1 MPGGADPLRPGSKR
15 SSRTGLAVMTD
26 DIISRERAAAPSALR
41 RRIGGL
47 SDRALAWIFIVPT
60 ILLLLAI
67 NIFPLIWTIRLSL
80 TNYRANRTNAELE
93 WVGLRNYER
102 ILTDPDI
109 WNSMQATAHF
119 LVWTLVFQVLIGFS
133 LAYLIN
139 KKFKGNDLWT
149 TIIVL
154 PMMLSPAVV
163 GNFWT
168 FLYQP
173 QIGLFNYVVAFVS
186 GVDPASF
193 SMIGDVKLAPWSIVI
208 VDTWMWTP
216 FVMLI
221 CLAGLR
227 SIPDYI
233 YEAAEVDRASRWRQF
248 WTITIPMVLPFL
260 MLAVLF
266 RGIENFKM
274 FDLVVQLTGG
284 GPGSITELTSIN
296 LKREAFEK
304 WRTGYS
310 SAYAII
316 LFVTVFGLASIY
328 VKALNK
334 VKER

>member
-1 MPGGADPLRPGSKR
+1 MDHAARATPPGIA
-15 SSRTGLAVMTD
+15 
-26 DIISRERAAAPSALR
+26 R
-41 RRIGGL
+41 RVRGL
-47 SDRALAWIFIVPT
+47 SDRAIAWVFVAPT
-60 ILLLLAI
+60 IFLLLAI
-67 NIFPLIWTIRLSL
+67 NIFPLIWTIRLSF
-80 TNYRANRTNAELE
+80 TNYRANRPNAEVE

-102 ILTDPDI
+102 ILSDPEI
-109 WNSMQATAHF
+109 WQTMQATAHF
-119 LVWTLVFQVLIGFS
+119 LFWTLFFQVLIGFA
-133 LAYLIN
+133 LAWLIN
-139 KKFKGNDLWT
+139 AKFRGSNFWT
-149 TIIVL
+149 TVIVL

-173 QIGLFNYVVAFVS
+173 QIGLFNYVVAFFT
-186 GVDPASF
+186 GADPTSF
-193 SMIGDVKLAPWSIVI
+193 TMIGEVALAPWAIVI

-227 SIPDYI
+227 SIPAAI
-233 YEAAEVDRASRWRQF
+233 YEAAECDRASKWRQF
-248 WTITIPMVLPFL
+248 WTITVPMVLPFL

-284 GPGSITELTSIN
+284 GPGSTTELTSIN

-304 WRTGYS
+304 WRTGYA
-310 SAYAII
+310 SAYAVI

>member
-1 MPGGADPLRPGSKR
+1 MIQFPISK
-15 SSRTGLAVMTD
+15 
-26 DIISRERAAAPSALR
+26 AAEVTPEPVA
-41 RRIGGL
+41 RRIRGL
-47 SDRALAWIFIVPT
+47 SDRSIAWIFVAPAIF
-60 ILLLLAI
+60 LLLAV
-67 NIFPLIWTIRLSL
+67 NIYPLLRTIWLSF
-80 TNYRANRTNAELE
+80 TNYRVNRPNNDVD

-102 ILTDPDI
+102 ILSDPNI
-109 WNSMQATAHF
+109 WNTMQATAHF
-119 LVWTLVFQVLIGFS
+119 LFWTILIQVLIGFA

-139 KKFKGNDLWT
+139 KKFKGNNLWT

-173 QIGLFNYVVAFVS
+173 QIGLFNYAVGFLT
-186 GVDPASF
+186 GTDPASF
-193 SMIGDVKLAPWSIVI
+193 SMIGDVNLAPWAIVI
-208 VDTWMWTP
+208 ADTWMWTP

-227 SIPDYI
+227 SIPESL
-233 YEAAEVDRASRWRQF
+233 YEAAECDRASHWRQF
-248 WTITIPMVLPFL
+248 WTITVPMVLPFL

-284 GPGSITELTSIN
+284 GPGSVTELTSIN

-310 SAYAII
+310 SAYAMI

>member
-1 MPGGADPLRPGSKR
+1 MSSKAMDSIAKATPPNISKR
-15 SSRTGLAVMTD
+15 
-26 DIISRERAAAPSALR
+26 IK
-41 RRIGGL
+41 GL
-47 SDRALAWIFIVPT
+47 SDRSVAWIFVAPT
-60 ILLLLAI
+60 IFLLLAI
-67 NIFPLIWTIRLSL
+67 NIFPLIWTIWLSF
-80 TNYRANRTNAELE
+80 TNFRVNRVNADVK
-93 WVGLRNYER
+93 WIGLQNYER
-102 ILTDPDI
+102 ILSDPDI
-109 WNSMQATAHF
+109 WQTMQATAHF
-119 LVWTLVFQVLIGFS
+119 LFWTLLLQVLIGFA

-149 TIIVL
+149 TLIVL

-173 QIGLFNYVVAFVS
+173 QIGLFNYVVGFFS
-186 GVDPASF
+186 GLDPSSF
-193 SMIGDVKLAPWSIVI
+193 SMIGSVDLAPWSIVI

-227 SIPDYI
+227 SIPETI
-233 YEAAEVDRASRWRQF
+233 YEAAECDRASKWRQF

-260 MLAVLF
+260 MLAILF
-266 RGIENFKM
+266 RGMENFKM

-304 WRTGYS
+304 WRTGYA
-310 SAYAII
+310 SAYAVI
-316 LFVTVFGLASIY
+316 LFVTIFGLASIY

>member
-1 MPGGADPLRPGSKR
+1 MSGNPMTRIAEATPPTIAKR
-15 SSRTGLAVMTD
+15 VR
-26 DIISRERAAAPSALR
+26 
-41 RRIGGL
+41 GL
-47 SDRALAWIFIVPT
+47 SDRAIAWLFVGPSIV
-60 ILLLLAI
+60 LLLAV
-67 NIFPLIWTIRLSL
+67 NIFPLIWTINLSF
-80 TNYRANRTNAELE
+80 TNFKANRLREADYI
-93 WVGLRNYER
+93 GLRNYQR
-102 ILTDPDI
+102 ILTDTDT
-109 WNSMQATAHF
+109 WQSMQATAHF
-119 LVWTLVFQVLIGFS
+119 LFWTIFFQVLIGFA

-139 KKFKGNDLWT
+139 KKFKGNDMWT

-173 QIGLFNYVVAFVS
+173 QIGLFNYVVEFFTGIDS
-186 GVDPASF
+186 SSF
-193 SMIGDVKLAPWSIVI
+193 SMIGSVNLAPWSIVI

-227 SIPDYI
+227 SIPDSI
-233 YEAAEVDRASRWRQF
+233 YEAAECDRASKWRQF
-248 WTITIPMVLPFL
+248 WTLTVPMVLPFL

-284 GPGSITELTSIN
+284 GPGSITTLTSID

-304 WRTGYS
+304 WRTGYA
-310 SAYAII
+310 SAYAVI

>member
-1 MPGGADPLRPGSKR
+1 
-15 SSRTGLAVMTD
+15 MTNSA
-26 DIISRERAAAPSALR
+26 IERAAEATPPAVAH
-41 RRIGGL
+41 RIKGL
-47 SDRALAWIFIVPT
+47 SDRAIAWIFVTPT
-60 ILLLLAI
+60 IVLLLAI
-67 NIFPLIWTIRLSL
+67 NIFPLIWTIWLSF
-80 TNYRANRTNAELE
+80 TNFRVNRPNNA
-93 WVGLRNYER
+93 VDFIGLRNYER
-102 ILTDPDI
+102 ILTDPDT
-109 WNSMQATAHF
+109 WMTMQATAHF
-119 LVWTLVFQVLIGFS
+119 LFWTIVFQVLIGFA

-139 KKFKGNDLWT
+139 KKFKGNDMWT

-173 QIGLFNYVVAFVS
+173 QIGFFNYVVAFFT
-186 GVDPASF
+186 GIDPTSF
-193 SMIGDVKLAPWSIVI
+193 SMIGDVSLAPWSIVI

-227 SIPDYI
+227 SIPDSI
-233 YEAAEVDRASRWRQF
+233 YEAAECDRASKWRQF

-260 MLAVLF
+260 MLAILF

-284 GPGSITELTSIN
+284 GPGSTTELTSIN

-304 WRTGYS
+304 WRTGFA
-310 SAYAII
+310 SAYAVI

-334 VKER
+334 VKAR

>member
-1 MPGGADPLRPGSKR
+1 MSETP
-15 SSRTGLAVMTD
+15 MT
-26 DIISRERAAAPSALR
+26 RAASATPPSVA
-41 RRIGGL
+41 RRIKGL
-47 SDRALAWIFIVPT
+47 SDRAIAWIFVGPT
-60 ILLLLAI
+60 IFLLLAI
-67 NIFPLIWTIRLSL
+67 NIFPLIWTVRLSF
-80 TNYRANRTNAELE
+80 TDYKANRAGREIKN
-93 WVGLRNYER
+93 VGFRNYER
-102 ILTDPDI
+102 ILNDSDI
-109 WNSMQATAHF
+109 WLNMQATAHF
-119 LVWTLVFQVLIGFS
+119 LFWTIFFQVLIGFT

-163 GNFWT
+163 GNFWK

-173 QIGLFNYVVAFVS
+173 QIGLFNYIVAFFTGKDPS
-186 GVDPASF
+186 SFEMLGSVD
-193 SMIGDVKLAPWSIVI
+193 LAPWSIVI

-233 YEAAEVDRASRWRQF
+233 YEAAEIDRASKLRQF
-248 WTITIPMVLPFL
+248 FTITIPMVLPFL

-284 GPGSITELTSIN
+284 GPGSTTELTSIN

-304 WRTGYS
+304 WRTGYA

>member
-1 MPGGADPLRPGSKR
+1 MSGNPIDR
-15 SSRTGLAVMTD
+15 V
-26 DIISRERAAAPSALR
+26 AAATPPAIAKR
-41 RRIGGL
+41 VRGL
-47 SDRALAWIFIVPT
+47 SDRAIAWLFVGPSIV
-60 ILLLLAI
+60 LLLAV
-67 NIFPLIWTIRLSL
+67 NIFPLIWTINLSF
-80 TNYRANRTNAELE
+80 TNFKANRLRD
-93 WVGLRNYER
+93 VKHIGLRNYER
-102 ILTDPDI
+102 ILTDADT
-109 WNSMQATAHF
+109 WLSLQATAHF
-119 LVWTLVFQVLIGFS
+119 LFWTIFFQVLIGFT

-139 KKFKGNDLWT
+139 KKFKGNDMWT

-173 QIGLFNYVVAFVS
+173 QIGLFNYVIEFFS
-186 GVDPASF
+186 GVDSSSF
-193 SMIGDVKLAPWSIVI
+193 SMIGDVSLAPWSIVI

-227 SIPDYI
+227 SIPDSI
-233 YEAAEVDRASRWRQF
+233 YEAAECDRASKWRQF
-248 WTITIPMVLPFL
+248 WTLTIPMVLPFL

-284 GPGSITELTSIN
+284 GPGSLTTLTSID

-304 WRTGYS
+304 WRTGYA
-310 SAYAII
+310 SAYAVI

>member
-1 MPGGADPLRPGSKR
+1 MIQSQISK
-15 SSRTGLAVMTD
+15 
-26 DIISRERAAAPSALR
+26 AAEATPEPVA
-41 RRIGGL
+41 RRIRGL
-47 SDRALAWIFIVPT
+47 SDRSIAWIFVAPT
-60 ILLLLAI
+60 IFLLLAV
-67 NIFPLIWTIRLSL
+67 NIYPLLRTIWLSF
-80 TNYRANRTNAELE
+80 TNYRVNRPNNDVD

-102 ILTDPDI
+102 ILSDPDI
-109 WNSMQATAHF
+109 WNTMQATAHF
-119 LVWTLVFQVLIGFS
+119 LFWTILIQVLIGFT

-139 KKFKGNDLWT
+139 KKFKGNNLWT

-173 QIGLFNYVVAFVS
+173 QIGLFNYAVGFLT
-186 GVDPASF
+186 GTDPASF
-193 SMIGDVKLAPWSIVI
+193 SMIGDVNLAPWAIVI
-208 VDTWMWTP
+208 ADTWMWTP

-227 SIPDYI
+227 SIPESL
-233 YEAAEVDRASRWRQF
+233 YEAAECDRASHWRQF
-248 WTITIPMVLPFL
+248 WTITVPMVLPFL

-284 GPGSITELTSIN
+284 GPGSVTELTSIN

-310 SAYAII
+310 SAYAVI

-334 VKER
+334 VKQR

>member
-1 MPGGADPLRPGSKR
+1 MANG
-15 SSRTGLAVMTD
+15 
-26 DIISRERAAAPSALR
+26 IIERAAKSTPAPFAR
-41 RRIGGL
+41 KIKGL
-47 SDRALAWIFIVPT
+47 SDRAIAWIFISPT
-60 ILLLLAI
+60 IIILLAV
-67 NIFPLIWTIRLSL
+67 NIFPLIWTIWLSF
-80 TNYRANRTNAELE
+80 TNYKANRPNADVK
-93 WVGLRNYER
+93 WIGLRNYER
-102 ILTDPDI
+102 ILTDSDI
-109 WNSMQATAHF
+109 WLTMQATAHF
-119 LVWTLVFQVLIGFS
+119 LIWTLVLQVLIGFA
-133 LAYLIN
+133 LAWLIN
-139 KKFKGNDLWT
+139 QKFKGNDLWT

-173 QIGLFNYVVAFVS
+173 QIGLFNYVFAFLTQS
-186 GVDPASF
+186 DPTSF
-193 SMIGDVKLAPWSIVI
+193 SMIGDVALAPWSIVI

-233 YEAAEVDRASRWRQF
+233 YEAAECDRASKWRQF
-248 WTITIPMVLPFL
+248 WTITVPMVLPFL

-284 GPGSITELTSIN
+284 GPGSTTELTSIN

>member
-1 MPGGADPLRPGSKR
+1 MPD
-15 SSRTGLAVMTD
+15 
-26 DIISRERAAAPSALR
+26 SALDR
-41 RRIGGL
+41 VARATPPCLAHRVRGL
-47 SDRALAWIFIVPT
+47 SDRTIAWLFVAPT
-60 ILLLLAI
+60 IFLLLAV
-67 NIFPLIWTIRLSL
+67 NIFPLIWTIGLSF
-80 TNYRANRTNAELE
+80 TNYRVNRPNAGVEY
-93 WVGLRNYER
+93 VGLQNYQR
-102 ILTDPDI
+102 ILNDADVWAT
-109 WNSMQATAHF
+109 MQATAHF
-119 LVWTLVFQVLIGFS
+119 LFWTLLFQVLIGFA
-133 LAYLIN
+133 LAWLIN
-139 KKFKGNDLWT
+139 RKFKGNDLWT

-173 QIGLFNYVVAFVS
+173 QIGIFNYVVAFLT
-186 GVDPASF
+186 GADPTSF
-193 SMIGDVKLAPWSIVI
+193 SMIGDVHLAPWAIVI

-227 SIPDYI
+227 SIPESI
-233 YEAAEVDRASRWRQF
+233 YEAAECDRASSWRQF
-248 WTITIPMVLPFL
+248 WTLTVPMVLPFL

-284 GPGSITELTSIN
+284 GPGNTTTVTSID
-296 LKREAFEK
+296 LKREAFER
-304 WRTGYS
+304 WRTGYA
-310 SAYAII
+310 SAYAVI

>member
-1 MPGGADPLRPGSKR
+1 
-15 SSRTGLAVMTD
+15 MTD
-26 DIISRERAAAPSALR
+26 ASMDKIARATPAPVA
-41 RRIGGL
+41 RRIRGL
-47 SDRALAWIFIVPT
+47 SDRAIAWIFVAPSIF
-60 ILLLLAI
+60 LLLAV
-67 NIFPLIWTIRLSL
+67 NIFPLIWTVRLSF
-80 TNYRANRTNAELE
+80 TDYRVNRPNRDVE
-93 WVGLRNYER
+93 WVGLENYQR
-102 ILTDPDI
+102 ILSDSGI
-109 WNSMQATAHF
+109 WNTMQATAHF
-119 LVWTLVFQVLIGFS
+119 LIWTIVLQVLIGFA

-139 KKFKGNDLWT
+139 MKFRGNDLWT

-173 QIGLFNYVVAFVS
+173 QIGLFNYVIAFFT
-186 GVDPASF
+186 GADPASF
-193 SMIGDVKLAPWSIVI
+193 SMIGDVNLAPWAII
-208 VDTWMWTP
+208 IADTWMWTP

-227 SIPDYI
+227 SIPDSI
-233 YEAAEVDRASRWRQF
+233 YEAAECDRASKWRQF
-248 WTITIPMVLPFL
+248 WTLTIPMALPFL

-284 GPGSITELTSIN
+284 GPGNTTTLTSID
-296 LKREAFEK
+296 LKREAFER

-310 SAYAII
+310 SAYAVI

>member
-1 MPGGADPLRPGSKR
+1 MPSTPVQAPKIKP
-15 SSRTGLAVMTD
+15 AMTAN
-26 DIISRERAAAPSALR
+26 AAK
-41 RRIGGL
+41 GL
-47 SDRALAWIFIVPT
+47 SDRMIAWIFISPT
-60 ILLLLAI
+60 IIILLAI
-67 NIFPLIWTIRLSL
+67 NIFPLIWTVYLSF
-80 TNYRANRTNAELE
+80 TNYRVNRPNKE
-93 WVGLRNYER
+93 VDFIGLRNYER
-102 ILTDPDI
+102 ILSNTDI
-109 WNSMQATAHF
+109 WGTMQATAHF
-119 LVWTLVFQVLIGFS
+119 LIWTIVLQVLIGFT
-133 LAYLIN
+133 LAYFIN
-139 KKFKGNDLWT
+139 KKFRGNDLWT

-173 QIGLFNYVVAFVS
+173 QIGLFNYVVGFLTGA
-186 GVDPASF
+186 DPSSF
-193 SMIGDVKLAPWSIVI
+193 SMIGDVALAPWSIII

-227 SIPDYI
+227 SIPDSI
-233 YEAAEVDRASRWRQF
+233 YEAAECDRASKWRQF

-304 WRTGYS
+304 WRTGYA
-310 SAYAII
+310 SAYAVI
-316 LFVTVFGLASIY
+316 LFVTIFGIASIY

-334 VKER
+334 VKDR

>member
-1 MPGGADPLRPGSKR
+1 MANG
-15 SSRTGLAVMTD
+15 
-26 DIISRERAAAPSALR
+26 IIEKAAKLTPAPFAR
-41 RRIGGL
+41 KIKGL
-47 SDRALAWIFIVPT
+47 SDRSIAWIFITPT
-60 ILLLLAI
+60 IIILLAV
-67 NIFPLIWTIRLSL
+67 NIFPLIWTIWLSF
-80 TNYRANRTNAELE
+80 TNYKANRPNADVK
-93 WVGLRNYER
+93 WIGLRNYER
-102 ILTDPDI
+102 ILTDSDI
-109 WNSMQATAHF
+109 WLTMQATAHF
-119 LVWTLVFQVLIGFS
+119 LIWTLVLQVLIGFA
-133 LAYLIN
+133 LAWLIN
-139 KKFKGNDLWT
+139 QKFKGNDLWT

-173 QIGLFNYVVAFVS
+173 QIGLFNYVFAFLTQS
-186 GVDPASF
+186 DPTSF
-193 SMIGDVKLAPWSIVI
+193 SMIGDVALAPWSIVI

-233 YEAAEVDRASRWRQF
+233 YEAAECDRASKWRQF
-248 WTITIPMVLPFL
+248 WTITVPMVLPFL

-284 GPGSITELTSIN
+284 GPGSTTELTSIN

>member
-1 MPGGADPLRPGSKR
+1 MSDTPI
-15 SSRTGLAVMTD
+15 T
-26 DIISRERAAAPSALR
+26 RAAKATPPTVA
-41 RRIGGL
+41 RRIRGL
-47 SDRALAWIFIVPT
+47 SDRAIAWIFVAPT
-60 ILLLLAI
+60 IFLLLAI
-67 NIFPLIWTIRLSL
+67 NIFPLIWTINLSF
-80 TNYRANRTNAELE
+80 TNYRANRLNREPE
-93 WVGLRNYER
+93 YVGFRNYER
-102 ILTDPDI
+102 ILTDTDI
-109 WNSMQATAHF
+109 WLNMQATAHF
-119 LVWTLVFQVLIGFS
+119 LFWTILLQVLIGFT

-163 GNFWT
+163 GNFWK

-173 QIGLFNYVVAFVS
+173 QIGLFNYIVAFFT
-186 GVDPASF
+186 GKDPSSF
-193 SMIGDVKLAPWSIVI
+193 EMLGSVQLAPWSIVI

-233 YEAAEVDRASRWRQF
+233 YEAAEIDRASKLRQF
-248 WTITIPMVLPFL
+248 FTITIPMVLPFL

-284 GPGSITELTSIN
+284 GPGSTTELTSIN

-304 WRTGYS
+304 WRTGYA

>member
-1 MPGGADPLRPGSKR
+1 M
-15 SSRTGLAVMTD
+15 
-26 DIISRERAAAPSALR
+26 ERVAAATPAPIAHSVR
-41 RRIGGL
+41 GL
-47 SDRALAWIFIVPT
+47 SDRAIAWVFVAPT
-60 ILLLLAI
+60 IFLLLAI
-67 NIFPLIWTIRLSL
+67 NIFPLIWTIRLSF
-80 TNYRANRTNAELE
+80 TNYKANRIGREVKE
-93 WVGLRNYER
+93 IGLRNYER
-102 ILTDPDI
+102 ILTDTDI
-109 WNSMQATAHF
+109 WLNMQATAHF
-119 LVWTLVFQVLIGFS
+119 LIWTIVLQVLIGFT
-133 LAYLIN
+133 LAWLIN

-163 GNFWT
+163 GNFWKVR
-168 FLYQP
+168 YQP
-173 QIGLFNYVVAFVS
+173 QIGLFNYIVS
-186 GVDPASF
+186 FFTGAEPSSF
-193 SMIGDVKLAPWSIVI
+193 EMLGQVNLAPWSIVI

-233 YEAAEVDRASRWRQF
+233 YEAAEIDRASKWRQF
-248 WTITIPMVLPFL
+248 WTITVPMVLPFL

-284 GPGSITELTSIN
+284 GPGSTTELTSIN

-304 WRTGYS
+304 WRTGYA

>member
-1 MPGGADPLRPGSKR
+1 MSDPMEQR
-15 SSRTGLAVMTD
+15 
-26 DIISRERAAAPSALR
+26 IAAATPPVIAHKIR
-41 RRIGGL
+41 GL
-47 SDRALAWIFIVPT
+47 SDRAIAWLFVTPSIF
-60 ILLLLAI
+60 LLLAV
-67 NIFPLIWTIRLSL
+67 NIFPLLWTIRLSL
-80 TNYRANRTNAELE
+80 TDFRTNRPNNPVKFVGIENYRKILNDADT
-93 WVGLRNYER
+93 WVSL
-102 ILTDPDI
+102 
-109 WNSMQATAHF
+109 QATAHF
-119 LVWTLVFQVLIGFS
+119 LIWTIVLEVLIGFA

-139 KKFKGNDLWT
+139 KKFRGNDLWT
-149 TIIVL
+149 TLIVL

-173 QIGLFNYVVAFVS
+173 QIGLFNYFV
-186 GVDPASF
+186 GFLTGADPSSF
-193 SMIGDVKLAPWSIVI
+193 SMIGEVALAPWSIVI

-227 SIPDYI
+227 SIPPSI
-233 YEAAEVDRASRWRQF
+233 YEAAECDRASSWRQF

-284 GPGSITELTSIN
+284 GPGATTQLVSID

-304 WRTGYS
+304 WRTGYA
-310 SAYAII
+310 SAYAVI

-334 VKER
+334 VKDR

>member
-1 MPGGADPLRPGSKR
+1 MAGK
-15 SSRTGLAVMTD
+15 T
-26 DIISRERAAAPSALR
+26 IERIAQATPPAAA
-41 RRIGGL
+41 RRIRGL
-47 SDRALAWIFIVPT
+47 SDRTIAWIFVAPSIV
-60 ILLLLAI
+60 LLLAI
-67 NIFPLIWTIRLSL
+67 NIFPLIWTIRLSF
-80 TNYRANRTNAELE
+80 TNFRVNRVNAVTEFI
-93 WVGLRNYER
+93 GLRNYER
-102 ILTDPDI
+102 ILSDTDI
-109 WNSMQATAHF
+109 WQTMQATAHF
-119 LVWTLVFQVLIGFS
+119 LFWTIFFQVLIGFT

-149 TIIVL
+149 TVIVL

-173 QIGLFNYVVAFVS
+173 QIGLFNYVVGFFT
-186 GVDPASF
+186 GIDPSAF
-193 SMIGDVKLAPWSIVI
+193 SMIGSIHLAPWAIVI

-227 SIPDYI
+227 SIPDSI
-233 YEAAEVDRASRWRQF
+233 YEAAEIDRASKWRQF
-248 WTITIPMVLPFL
+248 WTLTVPMVLPFL

-284 GPGSITELTSIN
+284 GPGSLTTLTSID

-304 WRTGYS
+304 WRTGYA
-310 SAYAII
+310 SAYAVI

-334 VKER
+334 VKDR